1 MNHVDYSLTP
11 PLERYLTGMQSR
23 ALIAGV
29 IALAI
34 CGAGAFVDPGQFFR
48 AYLVGYMFALGIAL
62 GSTAI
67 LMIHHLTGG
76 HWGIPVRRVLE
87 AATRTLP
94 LFVILFIPIV
104 LGMHHLY
111 VWTHAEHVNADK
123 VLQEKSAYL
132 NTSFFLVRAAIYFL
146 IWIGLASRLNAL
158 SAQQDRGWTM
168 ERAAILQRWSGGGLV
183 IYALTITFASIDWV
197 MSLDPHWFSTIFGVL
212 FMGGQG
218 VSGFAFIIIAAVML
232 AQHEPFS
239 QVIKKH
245 QLHDWG
251 KLMFA
256 FVMLWAYFN
265 FSQFLIIWSANLPEE
280 IPYYVQRMRG
290 VWGGIGLIVVLL
302 HFALPFSLLLSR
314 DLKRDAGKLVKV
326 AVMLLF
332 MRVVDL
338 TWIIA
343 PMVHEPNHHEIPWM
357 YFIAPIGLGGLFA
370 WTFFWQFKKRPILPV
385 NDPTLEEAIAHVG
398 H

>member
-1 MNHVDYSLTP
+1 
-11 PLERYLTGMQSR
+11 
-23 ALIAGV
+23 
-29 IALAI
+29 
-34 CGAGAFVDPGQFFR
+34 
-48 AYLVGYMFALGIAL
+48 
-62 GSTAI
+62 
-67 LMIHHLTGG
+67 
-76 HWGIPVRRVLE
+76 
-87 AATRTLP
+87 
-94 LFVILFIPIV
+94 
-104 LGMHHLY
+104 MHHLY
-111 VWTHAEHVNADK
+111 VWTHAEHVNADAI
-123 VLQEKSAYL
+123 LREKSAYL
-132 NTSFFLVRAAIYFL
+132 NTQFFLIRAAVYFL

-158 SAQQDRGWTM
+158 SAEQDRGWTM

-232 AQHEPFS
+232 AQYEPFS
-239 QVIKKH
+239 QVVKKH

-357 YFIAPIGLGGLFA
+357 YFIAPIGVGGLFA